1 MQKFV
6 LASLIDEDLTMK
18 LNLAKS
24 FMDQMKAYINPDFFR
39 IEHGKEE
46 SKDDYEHK
54 NIFFE
59 HQTSVGRNVGT
70 FSSPDP
76 MKNQIA
82 KFYKN
87 KDKVVRQRTFDDSEV
102 LG

>member
-18 LNLAKS
+18 LNLAKG
-24 FMDQMKAYINPDFFR
+24 FMDQMKAYINPEFFR

-46 SKDDYEHK
+46 SNNEYEHK

-59 HQTSVGRNVGT
+59 HQTSVGRSTGKLT
-70 FSSPDP
+70 SPGAIKD
-76 MKNQIA
+76 KIA
-82 KFYKN
+82 SFYKN
-87 KDKVVRQRTFDDSEV
+87 KAALLKKQKIDDSEV